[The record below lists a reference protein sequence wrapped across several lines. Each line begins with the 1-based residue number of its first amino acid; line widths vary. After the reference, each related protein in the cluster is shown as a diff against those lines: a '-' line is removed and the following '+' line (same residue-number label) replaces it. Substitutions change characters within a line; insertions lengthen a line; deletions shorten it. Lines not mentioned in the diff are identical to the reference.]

1 MLSNIVAAIMCL
13 IALAGGIWGW
23 WIENGGSSE
32 ESKKSKEE
40 SIIETDEIERI
51 KKDEK
56 N

>member
-13 IALAGGIWGW
+13 IALAGGILGW

-32 ESKKSKEE
+32 DSNPNEEE
-40 SIIETDEIERI
+40 SIIETDETERI
-51 KKDEK
+51 KEDEK

>member
-1 MLSNIVAAIMCL
+1 MLSNIVAVIMCL

-32 ESKKSKEE
+32 DSNPNEEE
-40 SIIETDEIERI
+40 SIIETDETERI
-51 KKDEK
+51 KEDEK

>member
-13 IALAGGIWGW
+13 IALAGGILGW
-23 WIENGGSSE
+23 WIENGGSSDD
-32 ESKKSKEE
+32 SNQNKEE

-51 KKDEK
+51 KEDEK

>member
-1 MLSNIVAAIMCL
+1 MLLKIVVAIMCL

-23 WIENGGSSE
+23 WIENGGSSD

-40 SIIETDEIERI
+40 LKAETDEMERI
-51 KKDEK
+51 KEDEK